1 MYIVYS
7 DHITNKI
14 ICYHHIISNINNFLN
29 ITKNL
34 REKPDEEE
42 EEEVRLEPLGTLV
55 HDQFQFF
62 SNHIFGGN
70 QGILLTW
77 IDSEL

>member
-1 MYIVYS
+1 MTTLPLKYHAI
-7 DHITNKI
+7 ITLSATLI
-14 ICYHHIISNINNFLN
+14 IFKHY
-29 ITKNL
+29 KNL

-42 EEEVRLEPLGTLV
+42 KEEVRLEPLGALV

-70 QGILLTW
+70 QGILLT
-77 IDSEL
+77 